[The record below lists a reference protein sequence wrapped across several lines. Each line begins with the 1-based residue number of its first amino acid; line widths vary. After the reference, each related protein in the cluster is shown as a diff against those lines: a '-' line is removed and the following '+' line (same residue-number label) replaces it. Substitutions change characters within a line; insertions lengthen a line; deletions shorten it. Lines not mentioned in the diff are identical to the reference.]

1 MGNVTVGSA
10 WTPPENY
17 FKSEDGTYQVTLVR
31 IGITER
37 SSGEFVPGGTRSYEG
52 QFGSKTVQDW
62 TFALEDGQVIED
74 SVGAPRRTADG
85 KDVIHPKSKYFGYL
99 VALAGGKAIPEGTDF
114 DPQVHLVGRMAL
126 ATIQRD
132 DKMYPRI
139 VNLGAMPTTAKAAAA
154 PVAEVPPASAPAATP
169 LREQVAQ
176 STAQAPF

>member
-17 FKSEDGTYQVTLVR
+17 FKSEDGTYQVTLVQ
-31 IGITER
+31 IGITAR
-37 SSGEFVPGGTRSYEG
+37 DSGEFIPGGTRSYEG

-62 TFALEDGQVIED
+62 TFALDDGQIIED

-85 KDVIHPKSKYFGYL
+85 KDVIHPKSKYYGYL
-99 VALAGGKAIPEGTDF
+99 TALAGGKAIPEGTDF
-114 DPQVHLVGRMAL
+114 DPQQHLVGRMAL

-132 DKMYPRI
+132 DKGYPRI
-139 VNLGAMPTTAKAAAA
+139 VNLGAMPTTAAKAAAA
-154 PVAEVPPASAPAATP
+154 PVAAPVTAPAATP

-176 STAQAPF
+176 AAGSLPF